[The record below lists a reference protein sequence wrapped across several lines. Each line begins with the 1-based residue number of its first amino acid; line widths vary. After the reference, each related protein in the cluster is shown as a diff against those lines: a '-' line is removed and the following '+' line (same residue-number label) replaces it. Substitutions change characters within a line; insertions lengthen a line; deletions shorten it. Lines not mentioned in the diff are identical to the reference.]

1 MGAETVI
8 EAWLSRFKRRREG
21 GALVA
26 QEAQPDRAAALGALG
41 EALVAGVLRDMG
53 WPMLR
58 NVVLR
63 ERGRSTEIDVI
74 ARAPASFVV
83 LEVKNWSGFIY
94 GAPDVISWGRRGRGS
109 DSIKLLNPVIQNRAH
124 VNAIVRAIDDRTVPV
139 WGLVVSVGNARF
151 SPELLRH
158 VVPIGKLEG
167 ILRGTAG
174 GGPSNGKA
182 MERAWAMLSR
192 EAKHSSER
200 KAGHISWLKARW
212 ARDRHPEGQ
221 DL

>member
-21 GALVA
+21 GALAA

-74 ARAPASFVV
+74 ARAPASVVV

-94 GAPDVISWGRRGRGS
+94 GAPDFISWGRRGRGS
-109 DSIKLLNPVIQNRAH
+109 DSIELLNPVIQNRAH
-124 VNAIVRAIDDRTVPV
+124 VNAIVRAIDDRTVPA
-139 WGLVVSVGNARF
+139 WGLVVSVGHARF

-158 VVPIGKLEG
+158 VVPIGELEG
-167 ILRGTAG
+167 VLKGTAG
-174 GGPSNGKA
+174 SGLSSGKTI
-182 MERAWAMLSR
+182 ERAWAVLSR
-192 EAKHSSER
+192 EAARSPNRLAE
-200 KAGHISWLKARW
+200 HIFRLRAR
-212 ARDRHPEGQ
+212 P
-221 DL
+221 